1 MWQRIRCAKLI
12 RVELDHNGWQNNS
25 GMFEWQ
31 YLVCDDVDVGTPWCN
46 CHVASDTGTR
56 PVVAPGQMHLWSL
69 TLWDAYNRLPSP
81 ASGVLDK
88 PVGYCVEEL
97 IGKMLKSPEPSVP
110 GQPILPDLTAVA
122 SGDKQISVSPSASCP
137 WPTNVFETSA
147 EAAIQSVA
155 NLSIYVDFEMEQKAK
170 N

>member
-1 MWQRIRCAKLI
+1 MAARWSATTLAI
-12 RVELDHNGWQNNS
+12 
-25 GMFEWQ
+25 GMREVQFT
-31 YLVCDDVDVGTPWCN
+31 LLTT
-46 CHVASDTGTR
+46 DTGTR
-56 PVVAPGQMHLWSL
+56 PVVVPSQMHLWSL

-88 PVGYCVEEL
+88 PVGFCVDEL
-97 IGKMLKSPEPSVP
+97 IGKMMQDPEPSVP

-122 SGDKQISVSPSASCP
+122 GGEKSIAVSPSPSCP
-137 WPTNVFETSA
+137 WPTGVFQISA

-155 NLSIYVDFEMEQKAK
+155 NLSVYIDFEMSQEPQ